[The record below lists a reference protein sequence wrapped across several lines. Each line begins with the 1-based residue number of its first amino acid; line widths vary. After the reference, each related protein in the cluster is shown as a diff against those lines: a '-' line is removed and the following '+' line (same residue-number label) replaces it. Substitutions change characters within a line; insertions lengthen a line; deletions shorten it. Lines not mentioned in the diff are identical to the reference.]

1 MCCFLLRDDEAPNLR
16 HTTLASIRFAD
27 IIQFRES
34 FNMARSTP
42 IRKIVPALLVL
53 AIGLT
58 ACASFQEK
66 QYKRQPASASTLAV
80 PPAGTDGQTSA
91 PTKSGDLAV
100 VPSTQGT
107 YPYGR
112 VEDTP
117 EARAASEGGAYIRGP
132 EGSLWKGAPK
142 DEATHNADIESC
154 YRYAAAQTE
163 NDARI
168 EQDRR
173 AIYGDGFGDTQS
185 VGLLS
190 SKLRSYDHES
200 RRRSLFSSCMRSK
213 GYAAR

>member
-1 MCCFLLRDDEAPNLR
+1 
-16 HTTLASIRFAD
+16 
-27 IIQFRES
+27 
-34 FNMARSTP
+34 MARTTS
-42 IRKIVPALLVL
+42 IHKIVPALLVL

-58 ACASFQEK
+58 ACSSFQEK
-66 QYKRQPASASTLAV
+66 EYKRQPASAGALAV
-80 PPAGTDGQTSA
+80 PPSGTGGQSTA
-91 PTKSGDLAV
+91 PAKSGELAK
-100 VPSTQGT
+100 VPSSKGT

-117 EARAASEGGAYIRGP
+117 EAGEADQGETYIRGP

-142 DEATHNADIESC
+142 DKDAHNADIESC
-154 YRYAAAQTE
+154 YRYASAQTE
-163 NDARI
+163 HDARI

-173 AIYGDGFGDTQS
+173 AIYGDGFSDTQS

>member
-1 MCCFLLRDDEAPNLR
+1 
-16 HTTLASIRFAD
+16 
-27 IIQFRES
+27 
-34 FNMARSTP
+34 MARSIP
-42 IRKIVPALLVL
+42 IHQIVPALLLL
-53 AIGLT
+53 AVGLT
-58 ACASFQEK
+58 ACSSFQEK
-66 QYKRQPASASTLAV
+66 QYKRQPTSSSTLAV
-80 PPAGTDGQTSA
+80 PPAGTEGQTTA
-91 PTKSGDLAV
+91 PAKSGDLAV

-117 EARAASEGGAYIRGP
+117 ETRAASEGGAYIRGP

-200 RRRSLFSSCMRSK
+200 RRRSLFSTCMRSK